1 MEKHSKILVYVGT
14 RPLFVIVNRFFCT
27 STVIKNILWQLVYSR
42 WCSQTVCSMVCIVIS
57 FMQYIGTESTSA
69 ASNYKARSL
78 SVCMSVCPFDYL
90 ENCSSNLLHTWC
102 ILLQTQGCAVHDLVQ
117 LRHSIHWKWINN
129 YNQSNSALYIRR
141 GWASRLQ
148 STQWV
153 RCTHTDEKRDKWEN
167 YDSQQKVILKP
178 YSRADHGQHAPS
190 LLGRSSRKTNW
201 SHLKGGKFKC
211 TINGSF
217 QSHHSD
223 FLQVSSLPPWLK
235 YWTAAIIW

>member
-27 STVIKNILWQLVYSR
+27 TTVIKNILWQLVYSR

-102 ILLQTQGCAVHDLVQ
+102 ILLQTQWCAVHDLVQ

-129 YNQSNSALYIRR
+129 YNQSNSALYIR
-141 GWASRLQ
+141 GVGLQ
-148 STQWV
+148 GSSQHSEWDAHTQMRRETSGRTMTVSKKLFW
-153 RCTHTDEKRDKWEN
+153 
-167 YDSQQKVILKP
+167 
-178 YSRADHGQHAPS
+178 S
-190 LLGRSSRKTNW
+190 LTVEQTMVSMPPAYLEEVA
-201 SHLKGGKFKC
+201 GKQ
-211 TINGSF
+211 TE
-217 QSHHSD
+217 
-223 FLQVSSLPPWLK
+223 
-235 YWTAAIIW
+235 AI